1 MNMMIKSMI
10 IYKKQKDNIYK
21 NKKICQ
27 KTNIIKTYINIYPK
41 QKQKTLTHLQN
52 SVYMNKFLIK
62 NIIK

>member
-1 MNMMIKSMI
+1 MRYI
-10 IYKKQKDNIYK
+10 KQKNNIYK